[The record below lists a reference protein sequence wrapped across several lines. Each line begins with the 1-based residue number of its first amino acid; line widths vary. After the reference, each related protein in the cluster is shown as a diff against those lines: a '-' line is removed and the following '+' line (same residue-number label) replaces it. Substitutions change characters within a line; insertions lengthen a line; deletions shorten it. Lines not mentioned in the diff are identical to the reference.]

1 VAMPDA
7 QLGERACAFIVATGD
22 PITLDE
28 IREHLAA
35 LGVAKFKWPERL
47 EWVTKLPR
55 SNVGKL
61 DKRSLR
67 DVAAALV
74 ADDLARGGGR

>member
-1 VAMPDA
+1 
-7 QLGERACAFIVATGD
+7 
-22 PITLDE
+22 
-28 IREHLAA
+28 
-35 LGVAKFKWPERL
+35 VAKFKWPERL

-74 ADDLARGGGR
+74 ADDLARRDEH